1 LRRRST
7 LVGARPP
14 FNAASDVSAP
24 RVKRLSSFMSSGSAA
39 SLGSDTPLTRSS
51 FSSHGAAQ
59 SLHHGTS
66 PGAPLVRTATLPL
79 LTTEF
84 ASDVSSSR
92 ASVNL
97 GSQSAHTRA
106 LSTHSQRGSLLNPNV
121 QTPQSARSEYEHPL
135 DTLSFGGTD
144 VRHSDSGHLAPLPS
158 FRKSITVGSLHND
171 FDPHTETFTDYTQSK
186 VCLVADDNP
195 VFCKVIEIILQR
207 MHIECVIVRNGAE
220 AIRSAMG
227 RTVFRAIFMD
237 TRMPIVDGDEAT
249 RMIKSTYNAN
259 KDTPVFAMAAYED
272 EAQQVLYDNVLVKPI
287 TA

>member
-1 LRRRST
+1 
-7 LVGARPP
+7 
-14 FNAASDVSAP
+14 
-24 RVKRLSSFMSSGSAA
+24 
-39 SLGSDTPLTRSS
+39 
-51 FSSHGAAQ
+51 
-59 SLHHGTS
+59 
-66 PGAPLVRTATLPL
+66 
-79 LTTEF
+79 
-84 ASDVSSSR
+84 
-92 ASVNL
+92 
-97 GSQSAHTRA
+97 
-106 LSTHSQRGSLLNPNV
+106 
-121 QTPQSARSEYEHPL
+121 
-135 DTLSFGGTD
+135 
-144 VRHSDSGHLAPLPS
+144 
-158 FRKSITVGSLHND
+158 
-171 FDPHTETFTDYTQSK
+171 TFTDYTQSK